1 MNEFSNPAVAI
12 IKHANPCGVSEQK
25 NILLAWDNA
34 FNIDPTSA
42 FGGIVALNRPI
53 NEEIAKKISQIFLE
67 VIIAPGISKKAEIIL
82 NNKKNLRVLIC
93 NFKKIKNQIHIR
105 SISGGFLIQDKDDGI
120 LTNDNFKIVTR
131 KKPTDREI
139 KDLKFAW
146 IVAKHTKSNAIIFS
160 KNSSTIG
167 IGAGQ
172 MSRIDSVIIAKDK
185 YKEILIS
192 NKK

>member
-1 MNEFSNPAVAI
+1 M
-12 IKHANPCGVSEQK
+12 
-25 NILLAWDNA
+25 
-34 FNIDPTSA
+34 
-42 FGGIVALNRPI
+42 
-53 NEEIAKKISQIFLE
+53 
-67 VIIAPGISKKAEIIL
+67 IIL
-82 NNKKNLRVLIC
+82 KLL
-93 NFKKIKNQIHIR
+93 QE
-105 SISGGFLIQDKDDGI
+105 
-120 LTNDNFKIVTR
+120 

-185 YKEILIS
+185 YRRNLVS
-192 NKK
+192 NKNRNITLKGSVLSSDAFFPFSDTLIYAAEAGVTSIIQPGGSIRDEEIINEANKRNISMIFTSVRHFKH